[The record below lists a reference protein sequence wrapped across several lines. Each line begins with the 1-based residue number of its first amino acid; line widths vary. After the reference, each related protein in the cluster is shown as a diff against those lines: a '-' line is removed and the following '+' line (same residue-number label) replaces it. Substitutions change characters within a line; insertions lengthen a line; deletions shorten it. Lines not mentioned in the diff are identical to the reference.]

1 MRIIVRPKRGWRKVV
16 FNIDDGTFRRIELI
30 GHKYGF
36 RVDEIIR
43 ILIKGE
49 FLTKREE
56 HDVEMLMEEI
66 KRLEREL
73 YEIEGSW
80 APLKFSSFEIA
91 KDNQNLAIQ
100 LSGLIA
106 ENKRLRRM
114 LNKGER
120 DYSDIEEL
128 IRYYM
133 RM

>member
-1 MRIIVRPKRGWRKVV
+1 VRPKRGWRKVV
-16 FNIDDGTFRRIELI
+16 FNIDDETFRRIELI

-36 RVDEIIR
+36 RMDEIIR
-43 ILIKGE
+43 ILIKGD

-73 YEIEGSW
+73 YEIEGRW
-80 APLKFSSFEIA
+80 APLKFSTFEIA
-91 KDNQNLAIQ
+91 RDNQNLAIQ

-114 LNKGER
+114 LNKEEK

-128 IRYYM
+128 IHYYM